1 MIFKIAVFVVAGIIF
16 LGLIR
21 SKASV
26 FVVFAE
32 LTIITVVLSAIAP
45 EIKSLSELL
54 EGFQSFYTVGEE
66 SLKIIFK
73 SFAILAIGSVVIDIC
88 RDNGEG
94 ALAGVVDMV
103 VKILAISCAV
113 PVFTAVIEIALTL
126 FR

>member
-1 MIFKIAVFVVAGIIF
+1 MIFKIAVVVVAGIIF

-21 SKASV
+21 SKATV
-26 FVVFAE
+26 FVIFAE
-32 LTIITVVLSAIAP
+32 LTIIAVVLSVITP
-45 EIKSLSELL
+45 EIKILSELL
-54 EGFQSFYTVGEE
+54 EGFQSVSTIGEG

-94 ALAGVVDMV
+94 ALAGVVGLV

-113 PVFTAVIEIALTL
+113 PIFTAVIEIALTL

>member
-54 EGFQSFYTVGEE
+54 EGFQSVYTVGEE